1 MASVDEVEEVL
12 ERLLQRLGDV
22 DPSTRSLLP
31 TRRTIEASCPDLG
44 LVRHA
49 EWRQGTLTL
58 LDDAPPRRCDIRI
71 SVHSDDLLE
80 IMQGD
85 LSFSRAYTSNR
96 LRLDASMADLLRLR
110 ALL

>member
-1 MASVDEVEEVL
+1 MASVDEVEAVL
-12 ERLLQRLGDV
+12 ERLLRKLGDV
-22 DPSTRSLLP
+22 DDATRSLLP

-49 EWRQGTLTL
+49 AWQQGALTM
-58 LDDAPPRRCDIRI
+58 LDEPPPRRCDIRI

-80 IMQGD
+80 IMDGD